1 MIMGGMFDGQPITEW
16 NIRVDPEAA
25 SEVFTAWAG
34 QRQLPIVCGLDL
46 TRRVAMTPDILA
58 RLASVCGSSPVMR
71 VIEDALRFYFES
83 HEARGHGYLAYMHDP
98 LAAAVA
104 MDPELLTTRT
114 ATVDVDPTGATVTDW
129 SGKRNPNAR
138 IGMSVDPAVFFDRFV
153 ERIGRFA
160 RRT

>member
-1 MIMGGMFDGQPITEW
+1 MGTWHICT
-16 NIRVDPEAA
+16 
-25 SEVFTAWAG
+25 
-34 QRQLPIVCGLDL
+34 
-46 TRRVAMTPDILA
+46 TRWPPRSQWT
-58 RLASVCGSSPVMR
+58 
-71 VIEDALRFYFES
+71 
-83 HEARGHGYLAYMHDP
+83 
-98 LAAAVA
+98 
-104 MDPELLTTRT
+104 ELLTTRT

>member
-1 MIMGGMFDGQPITEW
+1 MAIWTSISPPSASCRVSRDVMSQSASRKSWSGMT
-16 NIRVDPEAA
+16 
-25 SEVFTAWAG
+25 
-34 QRQLPIVCGLDL
+34 
-46 TRRVAMTPDILA
+46 
-58 RLASVCGSSPVMR
+58 SSFPSTVNR
-71 VIEDALRFYFES
+71 GFPPQS

>member
-1 MIMGGMFDGQPITEW
+1 M
-16 NIRVDPEAA
+16 
-25 SEVFTAWAG
+25 FTAWAG